1 MSQGYEFTGEQNDLI
16 GRLSR
21 KMSLVGTVSVVFGV
35 LYLISAV
42 LLLVFIFQDKVPADV
57 FQKIPEDVRSRVP
70 GNTYLWGVVVQ
81 AGLAALIFLL
91 IGSWTRSAAAG
102 FGEIVTTSGRD
113 ISHLMAALSS
123 LYKMY
128 SLMYTLIVV
137 TVVALLVGLALQL
150 YLRSGG

>member
-1 MSQGYEFTGEQNDLI
+1 MSYEFTGEQNDLI

-42 LLLVFIFQDKVPADV
+42 LLLVFIFQDRVPADV
-57 FQKIPEDVRSRVP
+57 VQRIPEDVRSQVP

-91 IGSWTRSAAAG
+91 IGSWTRSAAAA
-102 FGEIVTTSGRD
+102 FGEIVTTTGRD
-113 ISHLMAALSS
+113 IGHLMAALSS
-123 LYKMY
+123 LHKMY
-128 SLMYTLIVV
+128 SLMYTLVIV
-137 TVVALLVGLALQL
+137 TVVASLVALGIQL